1 MAVEWVDVADSA
13 VKIGLGALITIFGG
27 WVTLKLT
34 HRHEIRKEAVAQRLR
49 DIDKKTDRYIDF
61 LSSSQMLMQKYLYG
75 SCDPGGEDYTN
86 YMRLH
91 NIVSLTSSSEL
102 RGYAFVTQAK
112 VSQFILLRK
121 PNEIE
126 VIDSCRD
133 AARDSVSLLQG
144 VVSVELL
151 QDKAALQGKPHA
163 WWSIWRRQS
172 TNVDRNI

>member
-1 MAVEWVDVADSA
+1 MAVAWVDVADSA
-13 VKIGLGALITIFGG
+13 VKIGLGALITIVGG

-61 LSSSQMLMQKYLYG
+61 LSSSQTLMQKYLYA

-112 VSQFILLRK
+112 VSEFILLRK
-121 PNEIE
+121 PNDKE
-126 VIDSCRD
+126 VINSCRD
-133 AARDSVSLLQG
+133 EARNSVSMLQG

-151 QDKAALQGKPHA
+151 HEKAALQGKPHA
-163 WWSIWRRQS
+163 WWSFWRRWG
-172 TNVDRNI
+172 TNVDKTT

>member
-1 MAVEWVDVADSA
+1 MALEWVDVADSA
-13 VKIGLGALITIFGG
+13 VKIGLGALITIVGG
-27 WVTLKLT
+27 LITLKLT
-34 HRHEIRKEAVAQRLR
+34 HRHEIRKEAVAQGLR

-61 LSSSQMLMQKYLYG
+61 LSSSQLLMQKYLYE

-102 RGYAFVTQAK
+102 RVYAFDTQAK

-133 AARDSVSLLQG
+133 AARNAVSMLQG
-144 VVSVELL
+144 AVSAELL
-151 QDKAALQGKPHA
+151 QDKAALQSKQQA
-163 WWSIWRRQS
+163 WWAFWRR
-172 TNVDRNI
+172 